1 MFSIYN
7 NYKKVHFPHLLKDP
21 TVPEEDKRKIAE
33 LLKKPWNPYIRRHTA
48 ATEISKALKDSV
60 LIDQYMGWS
69 HAGNTRQKYQHYYND
84 DSFDAMLTMMDGLKP
99 LAPAKGKLILKP
111 RLCPN
116 CQESN
121 TPESRFCSK
130 CKFVLSF
137 DAYNETITDA
147 ERAKE
152 EQQRK
157 LQEMEKKL
165 NFMYEALQATKILKD
180 IDNEQKKLLA
190 ESPKM
195 QKIAKEIQEEEE
207 QELREDLEE
216 GLKQEQEG
224 K

>member
-1 MFSIYN
+1 
-7 NYKKVHFPHLLKDP
+7 
-21 TVPEEDKRKIAE
+21 
-33 LLKKPWNPYIRRHTA
+33 
-48 ATEISKALKDSV
+48 
-60 LIDQYMGWS
+60 
-69 HAGNTRQKYQHYYND
+69 
-84 DSFDAMLTMMDGLKP
+84 MMDGLKP